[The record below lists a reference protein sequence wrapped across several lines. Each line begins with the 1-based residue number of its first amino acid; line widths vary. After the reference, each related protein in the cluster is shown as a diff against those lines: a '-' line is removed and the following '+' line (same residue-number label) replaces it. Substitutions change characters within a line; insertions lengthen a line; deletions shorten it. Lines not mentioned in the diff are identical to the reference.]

1 MAFSS
6 QTDGIRQPRST
17 TRWNPPGARGHLGP
31 RSCHRS
37 TAVSFR
43 CANGGARYTALG
55 CR

>member
-6 QTDGIRQPRST
+6 QTGGIRERRST
-17 TRWNPPGARGHLGP
+17 TRWNPPGGRGHLGP

-37 TAVSFR
+37 TAGQFPVR
-43 CANGGARYTALG
+43 GAAARYTVLG